1 MCVCVCACV
10 CDCSM
15 DMEIVYYEQEGGV
28 LQKVAELM
36 VQTRNGASL
45 EEICRDAL
53 RKVCACLFVCLQHV
67 HDGCV

>member
-1 MCVCVCACV
+1 MAV
-10 CDCSM
+10 CSM
-15 DMEIVYYEQEGGV
+15 DMEVVYYEQEDGV

-53 RKVCACLFVCLQHV
+53 KKVRQLNNTHL
-67 HDGCV
+67 